1 MSRKMPPSDYAMA
14 TNWIWDALRDL
25 EAASGF
31 RFQWVI
37 YIYMYMYMYMYL
49 YMDAR
54 NVLSLKPMNLIHAS
68 TPCVV

>member
-31 RFQWVI
+31 RGLGVPLRVRFRVWGLGFVRGFKGF
-37 YIYMYMYMYMYL
+37 L
-49 YMDAR
+49 
-54 NVLSLKPMNLIHAS
+54 
-68 TPCVV
+68 